1 MKRIKI
7 FVSFALLAVMLAVGA
22 FAAGFTKSKTYK
34 SNFSDVSDSQWYAD
48 SIKQVYELAL
58 MEGVSD
64 DTFDTESE
72 MNVAQAIT
80 IAARLHSIYNGTET
94 PKSVGGAYWYAD
106 FVSYCK
112 KYGIIS
118 ENQFDSYNRS
128 VLSYEMVQLFASA
141 LPDSFFPAINDITYI
156 QDVPKSE
163 SFYSDVLLFYK
174 AGVLNGNDKYG
185 TFLPMSAIT
194 RKRAAVILSRTVL
207 PENRLTYSLQPK
219 RESYNVN
226 NVLSI
231 VDAQTEKSTLDEIT
245 LVSSQK
251 YKISAAEYRYYSY
264 LEQNGAAQSATQ
276 QMRSTASIVTQLKD
290 MDLEVSYEVLGEILS
305 MYYAS
310 RTENYG
316 TNSYFDALEAQKLSD
331 SVFARLIAI
340 NELYYHAIKTLGEN
354 VSADDAYEYANEN
367 GFVCA
372 KQIFISKDS
381 TDAYK
386 NALAVR
392 LSLTDGADFD
402 ELLAQY
408 GEDAGMKARKDGY
421 YFAKGWMVKEFEDV
435 AYSIEIGEI
444 SDVVESE
451 LGYHIIKRMP
461 LTKDGLAE
469 SPEYSAICAN
479 AGSDIFYAELS
490 EKQNDVVLTYSE
502 NFDGLSALLR

>member
-7 FVSFALLAVMLAVGA
+7 FVSFALLALTLATCS
-22 FAAGFTKSKTYK
+22 FAAGFTKSKTYN

-48 SIKQVYELAL
+48 SVKQVYELSL
-58 MEGVSD
+58 MEGVSEG
-64 DTFDTESE
+64 TFDTESE

-94 PKSVGGAYWYAD
+94 PRSVGGAYWYAD

-141 LPDSFFPAINDITYI
+141 LPEDFFPEINDITYI
-156 QDVPKSE
+156 QDVPESE
-163 SFYSDVLLFYK
+163 AFYGDVLLFYK

-207 PENRLTYSLQPK
+207 PEKRLTYSLQPK

-231 VDAQTEKSTLDEIT
+231 IDAQTVKGTLDEIT
-245 LVSSQK
+245 LVSTQK

-264 LEQNGAAQSATQ
+264 LEQNGSAQSATQ
-276 QMRSTASIVTQLKD
+276 QMRSTASIVTLLKD
-290 MDLEVSYEVLGEILS
+290 MELEVSYEALGEILS
-305 MYYAS
+305 MYYAT
-310 RTENYG
+310 RTESYG
-316 TNSYFDALEAQKLSD
+316 TSTYYDALEAQKLSD

-340 NELYYHAIKTLGEN
+340 NELYYQGIKMLGEN
-354 VSADDAYEYANEN
+354 VSESEAFEYANEN
-367 GFVCA
+367 NYICA

-386 NALAVR
+386 TALSVR
-392 LSLTDGADFD
+392 LSLADGADFD

-408 GEDAGMKARKDGY
+408 GQDAGMKARKDGY
-421 YFAKGWMVKEFEDV
+421 YFAEGWMVKEFED
-435 AYSIEIGEI
+435 ASYSLDEGEI

-461 LTKDGLAE
+461 MTKEGLTQ

-479 AGSDIFYAELS
+479 CGSDTFYSKLS
-490 EKQNDVVLTYSE
+490 EKQNEIVLTYSE